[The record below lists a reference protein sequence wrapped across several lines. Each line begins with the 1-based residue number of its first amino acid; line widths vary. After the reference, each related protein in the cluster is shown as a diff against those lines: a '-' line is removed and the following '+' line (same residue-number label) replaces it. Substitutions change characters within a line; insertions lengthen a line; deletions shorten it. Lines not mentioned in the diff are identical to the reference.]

1 MNTIYHMPGFLG
13 SDTQAG
19 LSEVI
24 LLFHMVLTGL
34 PQWCLAG
41 GWSVLGGGRGR
52 GSKTFS
58 FIGLEP

>member
-41 GWSVLGGGRGR
+41 GWCVLGGGGAE
-52 GSKTFS
+52 
-58 FIGLEP
+58 GLRRFHS